1 MSETGEQQTNNW
13 PDQLVRYRTFL
24 VVATHGVLFAIA
36 LLVAFLVAYNFR
48 LFLPVGEG
56 HETWFSDLFL
66 PLLAI
71 AVPVKL
77 FVFHWM
83 GQYSGSWRYVSIRD
97 IYSVIWASL
106 AGTFVFLISYFLLD
120 MGSVWLVGEA
130 LIDRHTIRLFQSAVF
145 LTDWAG
151 TVAFVAAG
159 RILIRFY
166 YEDIQPQRSTNLTR
180 VLIIGAGDS
189 GEAVLREL
197 LRMRRER
204 YECVGVLDDDVRQL
218 HGRIHGVSVCGRT
231 KDIRRICE
239 ELEVQEVFIAVPH
252 PTPKSIRAL
261 VECCEGLGVLFRTV
275 PAVTDVLSGRVQV
288 SRIRDIGITDLLGR
302 APVELDVDVI
312 GAQLQG
318 RRVLVTGAGGSIG
331 SEMCRQIAEFSPAH
345 LILVERAE
353 NPLFE
358 IERELRQKYPAL
370 EVVVL
375 VADVGDRLRMERLL
389 RDEKPSIVF
398 HAAAHK
404 HVPMMEGNPG
414 EAIKNNVGGTAVVA
428 NLAVEMGVEKMVMI
442 STDKAVNPTS
452 VMGCSKRVAE
462 MYVQTLSAPGRTQF
476 VTVRFGNVLG
486 SSGSVV
492 PIFKRQIAE
501 GAPITVT
508 HPDMERYFMTIT
520 EAAQL
525 VLQAGA
531 MGRGGEIY
539 VLHMGDPVK
548 IVDLARDMITLSGLR
563 PGVDIDI
570 IFTGIRPGE
579 KLFEELSFVGED
591 IGDTAHPKI
600 GIWKH
605 RPGDADAIRAGV
617 TRLTE
622 LADSATISELRTE
635 LAQLVPEYQSPEST
649 EKPSLPAKPS
659 PINAAHPK

>member
-1 MSETGEQQTNNW
+1 MSETGEDQSTHW
-13 PDQLVRYRTFL
+13 PDRLVRYRTFL
-24 VVATHGVLFAIA
+24 VVATHGVLFALA
-36 LLVAFLVAYNFR
+36 LLAAFLVAYNFR
-48 LFLPVGEG
+48 VFLPVGEG
-56 HETWFSDLFL
+56 YQTWFSDLFL
-66 PLLAI
+66 PLLVI

-83 GQYSGSWRYVSIRD
+83 GQYSGSWRYVGIRD

-106 AGTFVFLISYFLLD
+106 AATFIFLISYFLLD

-130 LIDRHTIRLFQSAVF
+130 LIDRHVIRLLQSTVF

-151 TVAFVAAG
+151 TVAFVSAG

-180 VLIIGAGDS
+180 VLIVGAGDA

-204 YECVGVLDDDVRQL
+204 YACVGFLDDDVRQL
-218 HGRIHGVSVCGRT
+218 HGRIHGVAVCGRT
-231 KDIRRICE
+231 TDIRRICE
-239 ELEVQEVFIAVPH
+239 ELEVQEVFIALPGA
-252 PTPKSIRAL
+252 TPKSIRTL
-261 VECCEGLGVLFRTV
+261 VERCEGAGVLFRTV

-288 SRIRDIGITDLLGR
+288 SRIRDIDITDLLGR
-302 APVELDVDVI
+302 AAIELDVDVI
-312 GAQLQG
+312 GTQLQG

-331 SEMCRQIAEFSPAH
+331 SEMCRQIAEFSPGR

-358 IERELRQKYPAL
+358 IERELRNKYPSL
-370 EVVVL
+370 DVVVH
-375 VADVGDRLRMERLL
+375 VADVGDRLRMGRLL
-389 RDEKPSIVF
+389 RDEQPSIVF

-428 NLAVEMGVEKMVMI
+428 DLAVETGVAKMVMI

-462 MYVQTLSAPGRTQF
+462 MYIQTLSVPGRTQF
-476 VTVRFGNVLG
+476 VTVRFGNVLD

-501 GAPITVT
+501 GTPITVT

-531 MGRGGEIY
+531 MGRGGEIF

-579 KLFEELSFVGED
+579 KLFEELSFEGEH

-605 RPGDADAIRAGV
+605 RPGDADAIRKGV
-617 TRLTE
+617 TRLIE
-622 LADSATISELRTE
+622 MADRATIEELRTE
-635 LAQLVPEYQSPEST
+635 LGKLVPEYQPPKST
-649 EKPSLPAKPS
+649 EQPSSPPQPS
-659 PINAAHPK
+659 PINASHQK